1 MTGLSSFPGSP
12 TLLLRGWTRLIL
24 AEFMAGAIVM
34 VAVGAWITVA
44 ASSAG
49 TKVFGI
55 WVLTAGLNYVP
66 LAVYAALLSRPGALD
81 AELAGV
87 DAIGELRRYGVR
99 QLWILV
105 PLSLVA
111 FTARGLARSRALLGG
126 DRFGAAPAG
135 TAEKVAADRSLA

>member
-24 AEFMAGAIVM
+24 AEFIAGAIVM

-49 TKVFGI
+49 TKVVGI

-66 LAVYAALLSRPGALD
+66 LAGHAALLSRPGAVAAAVAGLD
-81 AELAGV
+81 AG
-87 DAIGELRRYGVR
+87 GELRPYGVR
-99 QLWILV
+99 QLWILG
-105 PLSLVA
+105 PRSLAAV
-111 FTARGLARSRALLGG
+111 TPRGLA
-126 DRFGAAPAG
+126 
-135 TAEKVAADRSLA
+135 